1 MRRAG
6 RLIGLTALGLVAAI
20 GCAGAQPIDMSHGG
34 PITVTAEN
42 GLEWHQNDQTVI
54 ATGNAHATRGTVT
67 VTADR
72 LIAHYRRK
80 ADVAGSAK
88 PDAAA
93 KPDANANPGA
103 NPGAKP
109 AADTGGK
116 PGGKPGAKPA
126 AASGPDAAGGAIPGG
141 PGDTGSSEIYRV
153 EAIGDVHI
161 DTPTDHATAQRATY
175 DIDQAVLL
183 MTGSNLRVVTPNDTL
198 TARDSLEYWSQKHM
212 AVARGNAVVVT
223 NDGRRITADVL
234 VAYTVDDAQKTP
246 AATPTA
252 QPAPTKA
259 AAHPDRPDDPLAA
272 SGKLQKV
279 EAFGNVVI
287 RTQTDYVSGDRGVYV
302 PDTGIARVVGHVHI
316 TRGQN
321 QLNGEEAEVNL
332 KTNISRL
339 LSAPH
344 TRVQGLVV
352 PNDATSQ
359 AGGTQPGGT
368 QPGGKKSGD
377 RKDGKAGSAPPDPAA
392 SGTPAGKQG
401 APP

>member
-1 MRRAG
+1 MG
-6 RLIGLTALGLVAAI
+6 SLIGLVVLGLVAAT
-20 GCAGAQPIDMSHGG
+20 AGARAQPIDMSHGG

-54 ATGNAHATRGTVT
+54 ATGNAHATRGDVT

-80 ADVAGSAK
+80 ADAAGGAKADAK
-88 PDAAA
+88 PDAKPAA
-93 KPDANANPGA
+93 SGKPDA
-103 NPGAKP
+103 
-109 AADTGGK
+109 T
-116 PGGKPGAKPA
+116 
-126 AASGPDAAGGAIPGG
+126 SGAIPGG

-161 DTPTDHATAQRATY
+161 DTPTDHATAQRAIY

-198 TARDSLEYWSQKHM
+198 TARDSMEYWSQKHM

-223 NDGRRITADVL
+223 NDGRRISADVL
-234 VAYTVDDAQKTP
+234 VAYTVDNAQKTP
-246 AATPTA
+246 AAP
-252 QPAPTKA
+252 PAATKA

-287 RTQTDYVSGDRGVYV
+287 RTQTDYVTGDRGVYV
-302 PDTGIARVVGHVHI
+302 PETGIARVVGHVRI

-352 PNDATSQ
+352 PNDATAQ
-359 AGGTQPGGT
+359 AGGTQAA
-368 QPGGKKSGD
+368 GKKGAD
-377 RKDGKAGSAPPDPAA
+377 KKDGKTAAAPADAA
-392 SGTPAGKQG
+392 APGPSAGKQG

>member
-1 MRRAG
+1 MTRAG
-6 RLIGLTALGLVAAI
+6 ILVGLIAFGLVAAI
-20 GCAGAQPIDMSHGG
+20 GSARAQPIDMSHGG

-54 ATGNAHATRGTVT
+54 ATGNAHATRGDVT

-80 ADVAGSAK
+80 ADAAGSTKADAK
-88 PDAAA
+88 GDANRDAA
-93 KPDANANPGA
+93 
-103 NPGAKP
+103 PGAKP
-109 AADTGGK
+109 AAGGK
-116 PGGKPGAKPA
+116 PDA
-126 AASGPDAAGGAIPGG
+126 AAGAMPGG

-223 NDGRRITADVL
+223 NDGRRISADVL
-234 VAYTVDDAQKTP
+234 VAYTVDGAQKAPGAAP
-246 AATPTA
+246 AAP
-252 QPAPTKA
+252 PAATKA

-302 PDTGIARVVGHVHI
+302 PDTGIARVVGHVRI

-332 KTNISRL
+332 KTNVSRL

-352 PNDATSQ
+352 PNDASAQ
-359 AGGTQPGGT
+359 AGGTQPDS
-368 QPGGKKSGD
+368 KKGGD
-377 RKDGKAGSAPPDPAA
+377 RKDGK
-392 SGTPAGKQG
+392 QG